1 MKRLPFLLVLLLA
14 FACKPDPYLTLS
26 VKELQAPAEGGP
38 LSFSIS
44 TREDWTLLCDGEWC
58 TAAPLSGSGS
68 ADVSLACQ
76 PNTTY
81 GLRSCLVRVRAGE
94 LQASVVVT
102 QVQNDAVLV
111 SPAAF
116 DLDGRL
122 HIIQV
127 EVGANVAYE
136 VEIDPACRDWIQPE
150 ESSRSLSYRQ
160 PRFVVSAC
168 APEAE
173 PREGSIRFR
182 QKDGGASSVVTVRQ
196 APRSAVLADSLVYHV
211 PAEGG
216 LLEIDL
222 QSNISYTATVQYS
235 AQGWLSIQ
243 EEAGTRVLTPSV
255 CRVQVGAHSGRTL
268 REGTVTFAPA
278 DASVKADPCVVTV
291 SQFPPKSLLLV
302 EHAAAAMPVPR
313 FDGDTF
319 TCLID
324 WGDGVVDTW
333 KEGLV
338 HSFAPGA
345 TYVTRIEADG
355 NFNSIEIPSLEGI
368 LHLDLCK
375 F

>member
-1 MKRLPFLLVLLLA
+1 MKKLPFLLLLLLA

-26 VKELQAPAEGGP
+26 VKELQAPVEGGS

-58 TAAPLSGSGS
+58 TAAPLSGSGA
-68 ADVSLACQ
+68 ADVSLTCQ
-76 PNTTY
+76 PNTSY
-81 GLRSCLVRVRAGE
+81 GLRSCTVRVRAGE

-102 QVQNDAVLV
+102 QAQNDAILV
-111 SPAAF
+111 SPDVF
-116 DLDGRL
+116 DLDGRR

-127 EVGANVAYE
+127 EVGANITYE
-136 VEIDPACRDWIQPE
+136 MEIDPACQDWIQPDE
-150 ESSRSLSYRQ
+150 TRSLSYRQ
-160 PRFVVSAC
+160 PRFIVSAC

-173 PREGSIRFR
+173 PREGRIHFR
-182 QKDGGASSVVTVRQ
+182 QKDGAVSSVVTVRQ
-196 APRSAVLADSLVYHV
+196 TPQSAVLADSLVYHV

-216 LLEIDL
+216 LLEIGL

-235 AQGWLSIQ
+235 AQEWLSVQ

-255 CRVQVGAHSGRTL
+255 CRVQVGEHSGRNI
-268 REGTVTFAPA
+268 REGTVTFTPA
-278 DASVKADPCVVTV
+278 DASVKADPCVVTI
-291 SQFPPKSLLLV
+291 SQFPPKSVLLV
-302 EHAAAAMPVPR
+302 EHTAATMAVPR
-313 FDGDTF
+313 FDGNTF

-324 WGDGVVDTW
+324 WGDGVTDIW

-338 HSFAPGA
+338 HSFAPVA

-355 NFNSIEIPSLEGI
+355 NFKSIEVPSLEGI
-368 LHLDLCK
+368 LHIDMRK